1 MYCRSVSLEEVRQL
15 AGRVCQLQEDI
26 KQHTGRLSQENVK
39 IKAGLDQLRIPQRVQ
54 TVTYNSTRLE
64 QLHDHEAVLQK
75 TIDRVAEWI
84 SDPFLRQA
92 LLSVWKDI
100 VTEQISNLSEVRAAN
115 GGPSVSTANNHA
127 SSKGNATS
135 IYHHVDSEP
144 FDDDTRACPSKGPAR
159 PSQSICDDSTKPS
172 SPNRRDW
179 GRKYLSTHTCWKET
193 IFGRVYISTRS
204 WQSAE
209 NGGQG
214 ESNDRRHTTE
224 TVIRFHPSHWLIKCG
239 LCYGLNAACIRSARG
254 LKLTNLEAFRA
265 VPDSALVFELAKL
278 GSLDAMRAL
287 FARGEASVLDTDSRG
302 WTPLAWAAYFA
313 RVPTCKWLLDNGSDR
328 TIRLFS
334 HRAYW
339 LKKE

>member
-1 MYCRSVSLEEVRQL
+1 MYCRSASPEEVRQL
-15 AGRVCQLQEDI
+15 AGRVGQLQEVL
-26 KQHTGRLSQENVK
+26 KQHTGRLSPENVK
-39 IKAGLDQLRIPQRVQ
+39 IQAGLDQLRISQRVQ
-54 TVTYNSTRLE
+54 TVAYNSTRLE

-75 TIDRVAEWI
+75 TIDRVADRI
-84 SDPFLRQA
+84 SDPFLRRA

-100 VTEQISNLSEVRAAN
+100 ATEQISNLSEVRTAN
-115 GGPSVSTANNHA
+115 GGHSVSPANNHA
-127 SSKGNATS
+127 SSKGDATS
-135 IYHHVDSEP
+135 IYRHEHSEP
-144 FDDDTRACPSKGPAR
+144 FEDGPGTRPSSDPAR
-159 PSQSICDDSTKPS
+159 PSQSVCDDSTKPS
-172 SPNRRDW
+172 RHNQRYW
-179 GRKYLSTHTCWKET
+179 GRKYLSTYTSWKET

-204 WQSAE
+204 WQPTG

-214 ESNDRRHTTE
+214 ETNDQRHITE
-224 TVIRFHPSHWLIKCG
+224 TIIRFHPSHWLVKCG
-239 LCYGLNAACIRSARG
+239 FCYGFNVACMRSARG

-265 VPDSALVFELAKL
+265 VPDGALVFELAKL

-334 HRAYW
+334 HKAYW